1 MKKVNYTMEESTAL
15 VNGAKEKA
23 QKILDGGLDAIL
35 NNPHEYTPDYLHT
48 KAVEQGQISIFLDS
62 LQLHH
67 SLKDICALEFVSAT
81 SNVLSKEE
89 TLKAQSAHD
98 KYADINN
105 NLVFEILVT
114 MALELLTEDEVLEI
128 LLDVNV

>member
-1 MKKVNYTMEESTAL
+1 MKKENYTREEVVAL
-15 VNGAKEKA
+15 VAGAKKKV
-23 QKILDGGLDAIL
+23 QKILEVGLEDIL
-35 NNPHEYTPDYLHT
+35 DNPLADTPDYLHT

-67 SLKDICALEFVSAT
+67 SLKDICELEGVTAT
-81 SNVLSKEE
+81 VNVLSKEE
-89 TLKAQSAHD
+89 TLKAKSAHD
-98 KYADINN
+98 KYADIDN
-105 NLVFEILVT
+105 NLVSEVLVT

>member
-1 MKKVNYTMEESTAL
+1 MKKENYTREEVVAL
-15 VNGAKEKA
+15 VAGAKKKV
-23 QKILDGGLDAIL
+23 QKILEVGLEDIL
-35 NNPHEYTPDYLHT
+35 DNPLADTPDYLHT

-62 LQLHH
+62 LQLLH
-67 SLKDICALEFVSAT
+67 SLKDICELEFISAT

-105 NLVFEILVT
+105 NLVSEVLVT

>member
-1 MKKVNYTMEESTAL
+1 MKKENYTKKEVLAL
-15 VNGAKEKA
+15 VNGAKKKV
-23 QKILDGGLDAIL
+23 QKILDGGLDDIL
-35 NNPHEYTPDYLHT
+35 DNPLADTPDYLHT

-62 LQLHH
+62 LQLYH
-67 SLKDICALEFVSAT
+67 SLKGICEVEFVTAT

-105 NLVFEILVT
+105 NLVAEILIT
-114 MALELLTEDEVLEI
+114 MALELLTEDEVQDI
-128 LLDVNV
+128 LLNV

>member
-1 MKKVNYTMEESTAL
+1 MKKENYTREEVVAL
-15 VNGAKEKA
+15 VAGAKKKV
-23 QKILDGGLDAIL
+23 QKILEVGLDTIL
-35 NNPHEYTPDYLHT
+35 DNPLADTPDYLHT
-48 KAVEQGQISIFLDS
+48 KAVEQGQISVFLDS

-67 SLKDICALEFVSAT
+67 SLKDICAVEFISAT

-98 KYADINN
+98 KYAGINN
-105 NLVFEILVT
+105 NLVGEILVT

>member
-15 VNGAKEKA
+15 VNGAKEKV
-23 QKILDGGLDAIL
+23 QEILDGGLDAIL
-35 NNPHEYTPDYLHT
+35 NNPLGDTPDYLHS
-48 KAVEQGQISIFLDS
+48 KAVEQGQISVFLDS
-62 LQLHH
+62 LQLHE
-67 SLKDICALEFVSAT
+67 SLKSLCGIEVISAA
-81 SNVLSKEE
+81 SNILSKEE

-105 NLVFEILVT
+105 NLVCEVLVT

>member
-1 MKKVNYTMEESTAL
+1 MIKENYNNKEVIAL
-15 VNGAKEKA
+15 INGAKKKV
-23 QKILDGGLDAIL
+23 QKILDGGLDTIL
-35 NNPHEYTPDYLHT
+35 DNPLADTPGYLHT
-48 KAVEQGQISIFLDS
+48 KALEQGQISIFLDS

-67 SLKDICALEFVSAT
+67 SLKDICDLEVVSAV
-81 SNVLSKEE
+81 SNVLSEEE

-105 NLVFEILVT
+105 NLVSEVLVT